1 MHRIENL
8 NNSLVPTIIN
18 YLKQGYTAEQIQSI
32 INITAITIRNIVKR
46 NCDNKTIQ
54 LMYNNG
60 RIRCGQNT
68 KKRLGST
75 RKQNIQN
82 ILQDISLG
90 LTHEQIQNNHNFGK
104 GYVRSLLKQFKLN
117 NYRKLLT
124 RNSLYFIK
132 DETQRKHFKLKQYI
146 EYYIDC
152 GLRSVI
158 IAQKLNISTTTLWSI
173 LKTKGT
179 QNYIDKLN
187 NNTWEFIKPIRTKTF
202 NKLNAT
208 KISKS
213 ELVFRNIILKY
224 IPNAEANYPIK
235 STKGFNW
242 YIDVAW
248 VDRKIAFEYDGLY
261 WHKKEK
267 DIQRDK
273 DLLKLG
279 WTTFRFP
286 YLNMPPI
293 EELEK
298 DITTI
303 LFSLPYLISGQQLY
317 CTNGHKVGP

>member
-1 MHRIENL
+1 MGRIENL
-8 NNSLVPTIIN
+8 NKDLIPTIVN
-18 YLKQGYTAEQIQSI
+18 YLKQGYTAEQIQSF

-46 NCDNKTIQ
+46 NCNKEIIQ
-54 LMYNNG
+54 LMYDNG
-60 RIRCGQNT
+60 RVRCGQNT
-68 KKRLGST
+68 KKRLGPI

-90 LTHEQIQNNHNFGK
+90 LTSEQIQNNHNFGK
-104 GYVRSLLKQFKLN
+104 GYTKSLLKQFKLD
-117 NYRKLLT
+117 NYKVLLT
-124 RNSLYFIK
+124 RNSLHFLK
-132 DETQRKHFKLKQYI
+132 DKTQRKHLKLKQYI
-146 EYYIDC
+146 EHYIDQ
-152 GLRSVI
+152 GLRSVV
-158 IAQKLNISTTTLWSI
+158 IAQKLNISTNTLWVI
-173 LKTKGT
+173 LKTKST
-179 QNYIDKLN
+179 QKYIDKLN
-187 NNTWEFIKPIRTKTF
+187 NNTWEYVKPIRTKTF

-224 IPNAEANYPIK
+224 IPNAKANYPVK
-235 STKGFNW
+235 SIKGFNW

-261 WHKKEK
+261 WHNKQK

-273 DLLKLG
+273 DLLKQG

-298 DITTI
+298 DITTV
-303 LFSLPYLISGQQLY
+303 LFSLPYLIHSQQLY
-317 CTNGHKVGP
+317 CANGHKVP